1 MGSHP
6 ARSGR
11 EERPMFACEI
21 PIRFGD
27 VDHARIVYYPHF
39 FHFCHVAMEELFAK
53 AVGVPYHE
61 VIGRERLGYPTV
73 HIETDFEKTVGFGE
87 TLKMEVSVLRIGR
100 SSVDFRF
107 EGRRGSDGAT
117 AFVAK
122 ITTVCVDMD
131 RFSSVPIPEAHR
143 AAFARLV
150 RPGA

>member
-1 MGSHP
+1 
-6 ARSGR
+6 
-11 EERPMFACEI
+11 MFACEI

-61 VIGRERLGYPTV
+61 VIGRERRGYPTV
-73 HIETDFEKTVGFGE
+73 HIETDFRKTVGFGE
-87 TLKMEVSVLRIGR
+87 TLRMEVSVLRIGT

-107 EGRRGSDGAT
+107 EGKRRSDGET

-131 RFSSVPIPEAHR
+131 RFTSLPVPDAHR
-143 AAFARLV
+143 VAFQRLLV
-150 RPGA
+150 PPA

>member
-1 MGSHP
+1 
-6 ARSGR
+6 
-11 EERPMFACEI
+11 MFACEI

-61 VIGRERLGYPTV
+61 VIGRERRGYPTV
-73 HIETDFEKTVGFGE
+73 HIETDFRKTVGFGE
-87 TLKMEVSVLRIGR
+87 TLRMEVSVLRIGT

-107 EGRRGSDGAT
+107 EGKRRSDGET

-131 RFSSVPIPEAHR
+131 RFTSLPVPDAHR
-143 AAFARLV
+143 AAFQRLLAS
-150 RPGA
+150 PA

>member
-1 MGSHP
+1 
-6 ARSGR
+6 
-11 EERPMFACEI
+11 MFACEI

-61 VIGRERLGYPTV
+61 VIGRDRRGYPTV
-73 HIETDFEKTVGFGE
+73 HIETDFRKTVGFGE
-87 TLKMEVSVLRIGR
+87 TLRMEVSVLRIGT

-107 EGRRGSDGAT
+107 EGKRRSDGET
-117 AFVAK
+117 AFVAR

-131 RFSSVPIPEAHR
+131 RFTSVPIPPAHR
-143 AAFARLV
+143 EAFGRLV
-150 RPGA
+150 AAPA

>member
-1 MGSHP
+1 MPWPIVP
-6 ARSGR
+6 APTTRILRTSIARPPGGWGRSVRGR
-11 EERPMFACEI
+11 ARRRLESRGRGRSPMFACEI
-21 PIRFGD
+21 PVRFGD

-87 TLKMEVSVLRIGR
+87 TLRMEVSVLRIGK

-107 EGRRGSDGAT
+107 EGR
-117 AFVAK
+117 
-122 ITTVCVDMD
+122 
-131 RFSSVPIPEAHR
+131 
-143 AAFARLV
+143 
-150 RPGA
+150 